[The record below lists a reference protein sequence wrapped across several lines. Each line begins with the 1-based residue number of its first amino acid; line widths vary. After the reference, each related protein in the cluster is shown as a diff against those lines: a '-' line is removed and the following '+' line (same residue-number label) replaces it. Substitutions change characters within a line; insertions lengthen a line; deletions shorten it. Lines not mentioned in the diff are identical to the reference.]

1 MQYSFTK
8 RFPMNRN
15 THKFAT
21 FLNLVFISIIKRWY
35 NKTAYYDVT
44 TCGYPK
50 KVLYKSFV
58 FFEQKQKLT
67 RQFLFRTRFSMKKEK
82 KVKNYIITCNSPNFH
97 LLSQTGLAGKIE
109 VSSLTEVNMVFFF
122 SDHFIDHF

>member
-1 MQYSFTK
+1 
-8 RFPMNRN
+8 MNRN
-15 THKFAT
+15 KHKFAT

-50 KVLYKSFV
+50 KVLFKSFV
-58 FFEQKQKLT
+58 FFVQKQKLA
-67 RQFLFRTRFSMKKEK
+67 RQFLFRTRFSIKKEK
-82 KVKNYIITCNSPNFH
+82 KVQNYIITCNSPNFH

-122 SDHFIDHF
+122 SDHFIELKMYERNN